1 MAAPQTC
8 TGSCRPS
15 FGRTR
20 AEAPAERWRRRP
32 RLPLRPDLV
41 AGPFDAGAYGR
52 GQRIVGRLRVRLT
65 VRSAGCEPLLPLHVR
80 DEVAAG
86 HAHHGGKWRSGSGL
100 SLGELLEPLE
110 ALPLIPVERDVE

>member
-20 AEAPAERWRRRP
+20 APAPARAWSRLP
-32 RLPLRPDLV
+32 RLGLPPDLV
-41 AGPFDAGAYGR
+41 AGPFDAGPCGR
-52 GQRIVGRLRVRLT
+52 GPRVVGRLRVRLT

-80 DEVAAG
+80 DEVADG

-110 ALPLIPVERDVE
+110 ALPLIPVER